1 MQATEKSVRQI
12 LFGDVVLVTP
22 SFQHPFQR
30 PDGEARVRM
39 LNALRLPPGSPVFLG
54 GLVTRPLSVPG
65 ALPRKELLVDGN
77 QRMLAILAV
86 LLALRDAV
94 RPFDSALASRLERD
108 FFRPAGRGGDAF
120 PFKNLVHARDRA
132 AFDAAVRGLPATP
145 ASPHPF
151 FEALEAAKA
160 EFASL
165 PRETLRVL
173 AERLPDS
180 ATFVVMALAA
190 EDDPYPVYK
199 LFNPGA
205 GGGTGPA
212 TYGAFAQDPEL
223 MDLVA
228 GGESQEVEFKAH
240 FLLPAADGGRARRVG
255 GVSRA
260 VASLLNSERGGTLL
274 VGVADDGAVGGIEG
288 EYAAADRGKRDW
300 DGWQLNLANH
310 LRTRLGSTEALLHC
324 AIERRATL
332 GHDVCLLRVR
342 PAARPVFLDGRLFVR
357 TSAQTLPVPDAERAA
372 FCARRFPDWTEE
384 DGA

>member
-1 MQATEKSVRQI
+1 MKAVEKSVRQI
-12 LFGDVVLVTP
+12 LSGDVVLVTP

-30 PDGEARVRM
+30 PDADTRVRM

-54 GLVTRPLSVPG
+54 GLVTRPLSGPG

-94 RPFDSALASRLERD
+94 APFDATLAAQLDRA
-108 FFRPAGRGGDAF
+108 FFRPSGRAPAAF
-120 PFKNLVHARDRA
+120 PYKNLTHARDRA
-132 AFDAAVRGLPATP
+132 VFAAAVRGAPSPA
-145 ASPHPF
+145 AAPHPF
-151 FEALEAAKA
+151 GEALAAAKA
-160 EFASL
+160 EFAPL
-165 PRETLRVL
+165 PGDTL
-173 AERLPDS
+173 AELARRLPDT

-190 EDDPYPVYK
+190 DEDPYPVYK

-223 MDLVA
+223 MDLIA

-240 FLLPAADGGRARRVG
+240 FIVTRPGEERGRQAQ
-255 GVSRA
+255 GVARA
-260 VASLLNSERGGTLL
+260 VASLLNSDAGGTLL
-274 VGVADDGAVGGIEG
+274 VGVADDGAVCGIEG

-300 DGWQLNLANH
+300 DGWQLHLANH

-324 AIERRATL
+324 GIERRTTL

-342 PAARPVFLDGRLFVR
+342 PSPRPVFLDGRLFVR
-357 TSAQTLPVPDAERAA
+357 TSAQTLPVPEAEQAA
-372 FCARRFPDWTEE
+372 FRARRFPNLAGEH
-384 DGA
+384 GA

>member
-1 MQATEKSVRQI
+1 MKALEKSVRQI
-12 LFGDVVLVTP
+12 LSGDVVLVTP
-22 SFQHPFQR
+22 PFQHPFQR
-30 PDGEARVRM
+30 PDADTRVRM

-54 GLVTRPLSVPG
+54 GLVTRPLTP
-65 ALPRKELLVDGN
+65 ATAAPRKELLVDGN

-94 RPFDSALASRLERD
+94 APLDADLARSLDRD
-108 FFRPAGRGGDAF
+108 LFRPSGRAPGAF

-132 AFDAAVRGLPATP
+132 VFDASVRGAPSSSDA
-145 ASPHPF
+145 AHPF
-151 FEALEAAKA
+151 REALAAAAA
-160 EFASL
+160 EFAAL
-165 PRETLRVL
+165 PAETLL
-173 AERLPDS
+173 ALARRLPDD

-190 EDDPYPVYK
+190 DDDPYPVYK

-228 GGESQEVEFKAH
+228 AGESQEVEFKAH
-240 FLLPAADGGRARRVG
+240 FLLLASDGGRARQVG
-255 GVSRA
+255 AVSRA
-260 VASLLNSERGGTLL
+260 VASLLNSDAGGTLL
-274 VGVADDGAVGGIEG
+274 IGVEDDGAVCGIER

-300 DGWQLNLANH
+300 DGWQLHLANH

-324 AIERRATL
+324 GIERRATL

-342 PAARPVFLDGRLFVR
+342 PSPRPVFLDGKLFVR
-357 TSAQTLPVPDAERAA
+357 TSAQTLAVPEAEMKA
-372 FCARRFPDWTEE
+372 FKARRFPSWAE
-384 DGA
+384 DNGA

>member
-1 MQATEKSVRQI
+1 MKAVEKSVRQI
-12 LFGDVVLVTP
+12 LSGDVVLVTP
-22 SFQHPFQR
+22 PFQHPFQR
-30 PDGEARVRM
+30 PDPDARVRM

-54 GLVTRPLSVPG
+54 GLVTRPLSAPG
-65 ALPRKELLVDGN
+65 ATPRKELLVDGN

-94 RPFDSALASRLERD
+94 APSDPALAARLDRG
-108 FFRPAGRGGDAF
+108 FFRPAGRAPGAF
-120 PFKNLVHARDRA
+120 PYKNLVHARDRA
-132 AFDAAVRGLPATP
+132 AFSAAVRGSPLPDA
-145 ASPHPF
+145 APHPF
-151 FEALEAAKA
+151 LDALGAAKA
-160 EFASL
+160 EFAGL
-165 PRETLRVL
+165 AEETLADL
-173 AERLPDS
+173 ARRLPDD

-223 MDLVA
+223 MDLIA
-228 GGESQEVEFKAH
+228 AGESQEVEFKAH
-240 FLLPAADGGRARRVG
+240 FLLPAPDGGRARQVG

-260 VASLLNSERGGTLL
+260 VASLLNSAAGGTLL
-274 VGVADDGAVGGIEG
+274 VGVADDGAVCGIEG

-300 DGWQLNLANH
+300 DGWQLHLANH

-324 AIERRATL
+324 GIERRATL

-342 PAARPVFLDGRLFVR
+342 PASRPVYLEGKLFVR
-357 TSAQTLPVPDAERAA
+357 TSAQTLAVPDAERAA
-372 FCARRFPDWTEE
+372 FLARRFPDPAGGS
-384 DGA
+384 GA

>member
-1 MQATEKSVRQI
+1 MKAQEKSVRQI
-12 LFGDVVLVTP
+12 LSGDVVLVTP

-30 PDGEARVRM
+30 PDAETRVRM

-54 GLVTRPLSVPG
+54 GLVTRPLSAPG
-65 ALPRKELLVDGN
+65 AAPRKELLVDGN

-94 RPFDSALASRLERD
+94 SPLDADLARSLDRD
-108 FFRPAGRGGDAF
+108 IFRPSGRAPGAF

-132 AFDAAVRGLPATP
+132 VFDSSVRGAPSPSDAAHPFREAVAAAAAEFTALPAGT
-145 ASPHPF
+145 
-151 FEALEAAKA
+151 
-160 EFASL
+160 L
-165 PRETLRVL
+165 PEL
-173 AERLPDS
+173 ARRLPDD

-190 EDDPYPVYK
+190 DEDPYPVYK

-228 GGESQEVEFKAH
+228 AGESQEVEFKAH
-240 FLLPAADGGRARRVG
+240 FLLPSPDGGRPRQVG

-260 VASLLNSERGGTLL
+260 VASLLNSDAGGTLL
-274 VGVADDGAVGGIEG
+274 VGVEDDGAVCGIER

-300 DGWQLNLANH
+300 DGWQLHLANH

-324 AIERRATL
+324 GIERRATL

-342 PAARPVFLDGRLFVR
+342 PSPRPVLLGGKLFVR
-357 TSAQTLPVPDAERAA
+357 TSAQTLAVPDAELPA
-372 FCARRFPDWTEE
+372 FRARRFPNCP
-384 DGA
+384 